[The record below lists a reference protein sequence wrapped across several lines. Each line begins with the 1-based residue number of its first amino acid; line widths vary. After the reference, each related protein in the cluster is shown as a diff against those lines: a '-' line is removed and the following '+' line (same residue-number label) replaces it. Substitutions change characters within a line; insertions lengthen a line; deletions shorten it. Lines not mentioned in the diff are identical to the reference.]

1 MSNAIKEHYSTEN
14 KIEEEVAESAQKGDE
29 MLANVASHLPFANLL
44 HDKEKERF
52 CIEVDLP
59 GVKKEDISVNIE
71 GSHLNVTGTRY
82 MKEKSKKEDY
92 YLMESIYGKFARSFH
107 LPDYIDR
114 DTIDANYKDGRL
126 SVSFEKAESKK
137 RKEVTVK

>member
-1 MSNAIKEHYSTEN
+1 MSNAIKEHKSKEN
-14 KIEEEVAESAQKGDE
+14 SIEEGAVESAQTGDE
-29 MLANVASHLPFANLL
+29 ALANVASYLPLANLL
-44 HDKEKERF
+44 HNNDEESF
-52 CIEVDLP
+52 SIEVDLP

-71 GSHLNVTGTRY
+71 GSHLNVTGVRY
-82 MKEKSKKEDY
+82 MKEKTKKEDY
-92 YLMESIYGKFARSFH
+92 YLMESVYGKFARSFY

-126 SVSFEKAESKK
+126 SVSFEKAASKK